1 MFFANNTGAFTSK
14 VVEVLPSVF
23 ISYIKS
29 MEKLILLSQKK
40 SIQAWSIAN
49 LLKQMIVVVH
59 VDIHEYLKFYL
70 FVVLTEKFE
79 MLTFAWNKFP
89 QSWNLLKM
97 LNNRHWLTSKYHLE
111 VVQEVLQTISEKRI
125 VLLWISDAAR
135 CSGYSLCF
143 TVSYVEHYLKQQ

>member
-23 ISYIKS
+23 ISYVKS

-89 QSWNLLKM
+89 QS
-97 LNNRHWLTSKYHLE
+97 
-111 VVQEVLQTISEKRI
+111 
-125 VLLWISDAAR
+125 
-135 CSGYSLCF
+135 
-143 TVSYVEHYLKQQ
+143 